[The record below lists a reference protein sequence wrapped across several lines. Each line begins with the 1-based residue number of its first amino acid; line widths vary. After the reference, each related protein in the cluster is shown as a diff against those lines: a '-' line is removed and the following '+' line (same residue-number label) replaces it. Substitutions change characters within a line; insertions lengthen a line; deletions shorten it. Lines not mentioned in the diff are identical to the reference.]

1 MQRISPRIVRTVTSL
16 VPGERNAQE
25 KNVFIFFLPRRRI
38 KSQPIGNR
46 VRAVPM
52 ASISHAWVTAL

>member
-16 VPGERNAQE
+16 MPGERNVQE
-25 KNVFIFFLPRRRI
+25 KNVFIFFLPHRRI

-52 ASISHAWVTAL
+52 ASISPAWVTVL